1 MKNPSS
7 TFQENIYNTEAPL
20 KIVEVKDLRVRE
32 IMRKLLGKNRCKVL
46 DVGCGDGSLLEPFC
60 RSQECYGVDV
70 SEAQL
75 KKAQKKGIRT
85 YRVDLESGT
94 LPFADDFFDLVICS
108 ETIEHLL
115 DPDNLLQEIHRTVRC
130 GGSFIL
136 TFPNMN
142 QPLSWLMQVAF
153 DLPPRFS
160 ARYKSPHV
168 RDYTLRIMKNVLVN
182 FGFEISNVT
191 GTYLYPYEGKIS
203 QWLATSFP
211 RLAEKIIVVSEK
223 HRKTV
228 ATQPKNVVWNVL
240 ELLEKKTRQTT
251 VTFMS
256 PDATATK
263 ALLQGKTNLKTMS
276 QYLA

>member
-7 TFQENIYNTEAPL
+7 TFQENIYNTEAPQ

-32 IMRKLLGKNRCKVL
+32 IMRKLLEKNRCKVL

-75 KKAQKKGIRT
+75 KKAQKKGIRI

-130 GGSFIL
+130 RGIFIL
-136 TFPNMN
+136 TFPNIN

-191 GTYLYPYEGKIS
+191 GTYIYPYEGKIS

-211 RLAEKIIVVSEK
+211 RLAEKIIVVSAK
-223 HRKTV
+223 HRKTI

-240 ELLEKKTRQTT
+240 ELLEKKNRQTT
-251 VTFMS
+251 VTFMG
-256 PDATATK
+256 PDATA
-263 ALLQGKTNLKTMS
+263 
-276 QYLA
+276 